1 MGFEPARNM
10 RKSKPFTDASLL
22 APPPTPPPRSLVPI
36 TAQLRTYGAP
46 YFHLTYVD
54 NYEFAESLAT
64 MYHPEAVGNTIG
76 RDR

>member
-10 RKSKPFTDASLL
+10 RKSKPFTDANLL
-22 APPPTPPPRSLVPI
+22 APPPTPPPPQPRPDKDIRRSV
-36 TAQLRTYGAP
+36 